1 MKSEYYKDVYEMFQ
15 EYPEAQKKYSKL
27 YEVIEL
33 ILHAIDLQDESNK
46 VNKKLS
52 ELNKEENK

>member
-1 MKSEYYKDVYEMFQ
+1 MKGKYYKDAHDMF
-15 EYPEAQKKYSKL
+15 EKYPEAKKEFKEL

-33 ILHAIDLQDESNK
+33 ILHAIDLQEQSNE

-52 ELNKEENK
+52 ELNKEEN